1 MSLVLIIEDSPTDA
15 LVYQRALE
23 ASGHRVLHASSAE
36 IGVPMAKS
44 ESPDVILMDI
54 VMPGINGF
62 QATRELRRTEATSH
76 IPIVMLSTKSQETDR
91 IWALRQGANDYLVK
105 PVPKPL
111 LVEAVQT
118 AAMTS

>member
-36 IGVPMAKS
+36 AGVPLAQS

-62 QATRELRRTEATSH
+62 QATRELRKLEATSH

-91 IWALRQGANDYLVK
+91 IWALRQGASDYLIK
-105 PVPKPL
+105 PVPRPVL
-111 LVEAVQT
+111 LEAVR
-118 AAMTS
+118 AAVVAA